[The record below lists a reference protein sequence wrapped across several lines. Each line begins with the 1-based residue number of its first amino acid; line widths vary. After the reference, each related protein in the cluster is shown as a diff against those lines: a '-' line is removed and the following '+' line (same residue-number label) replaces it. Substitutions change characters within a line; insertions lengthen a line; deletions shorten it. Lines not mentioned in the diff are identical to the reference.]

1 MPQQGDG
8 GSWHGMGD
16 VSAIENQLE
25 VEGGQ
30 REALADPPR
39 APRPSEPVVRA
50 ESLTKRFGS
59 VVAVDD
65 LSFELEE
72 GTITG
77 FLGPNGAG
85 KTTTLRMLLGL
96 AAPTSGRAL
105 LFDRPYAQLAE
116 PSRRVGA
123 VLEATDFHPGR
134 SGRDHLRMLAEAV
147 ELPRS
152 RVEEV
157 LRLVELEAPARR
169 RVKTYSLG
177 MRQRLG
183 LAAALL
189 GDPELLILDEP
200 ANGLDPGGVRWLRDF
215 LRAFAAGQR
224 TVLISSHVLAEVAQT
239 VDQVLII
246 NHGKLVVESSLEQL
260 TNGTAGSVRV
270 RTPQTTKLGEALA
283 QAGIRFSVG
292 SDHTLLAYG
301 TTAERIGD
309 IAFAANVPIHELTG
323 ESSSLEEI
331 FLGLTAEQ
339 AA

>member
-1 MPQQGDG
+1 M
-8 GSWHGMGD
+8 STA
-16 VSAIENQLE
+16 S
-25 VEGGQ
+25 
-30 REALADPPR
+30 LAPV
-39 APRPSEPVVRA
+39 APEPSEPVVRA

-59 VVAVDD
+59 IVAVDD
-65 LSFELEE
+65 LSFVLEP
-72 GTITG
+72 GVITG

-105 LFDRPYAQLAE
+105 LFGRPYAQLAD

-134 SGRDHLRMLAEAV
+134 SGRDHLRMLSEAV
-147 ELPRS
+147 DLPRS

-157 LRLVELEAPARR
+157 LRLVELSEAARR
-169 RVKTYSLG
+169 TVKTYSLG

-215 LRAFAAGQR
+215 LRAFAAEQR

-239 VDQVLII
+239 VDVVLII
-246 NHGKLVVESSLEQL
+246 NHGRLVVESSLEQL
-260 TNGTAGSVRV
+260 ISRATGSVRV
-270 RTPQTTKLGEALA
+270 RTSQTAKLEEALRH
-283 QAGIRFSVG
+283 AGVRFSADN
-292 SDHTLLAYG
+292 DHALLAYG
-301 TTAERIGD
+301 TTSEHIGD

-323 ESSSLEEI
+323 ESSSLEEV
-331 FLGLTAEQ
+331 FLGLTTER